1 MAMAT
6 NDYSRPLHQVE
17 LIHFGVGFAIGVFF
31 WLRPWVQLAGLAFV
45 LWKELLR
52 DPRRWTP
59 YRNLWSIP
67 RGFYE
72 YRWGPGYQVI
82 DLREKGVLDL
92 ACYFAGM
99 LAGMIFFEALK

>member
-1 MAMAT
+1 MVT
-6 NDYSRPLHQVE
+6 EYSRQLHQVE
-17 LIHFGVGFAIGVFF
+17 LIHFGIGFAFGICI

-45 LWKELLR
+45 LWKELVY
-52 DPRRWTP
+52 DPRCWTVWRW
-59 YRNLWSIP
+59 LWSIP

-72 YRWGPGYQVI
+72 YRWGPGWMVI